1 MMYDEMRG
9 QVRGR
14 GGERPDTYS
23 NTYRKNLKCIANCPG
38 DGVLLPLFGE
48 NKTRRPQD
56 KDGKITERRK
66 YNIIEH
72 SKRGPKNRR
81 RQSSLRKKKAAFN
94 LFFIQS
100 LSAERER
107 EAVVVVVAAPMRAL
121 GGPGVWCSYAIG
133 GNVTDDCCVP
143 QNYDFGFGVHVGFP
157 VGVAVVT

>member
-1 MMYDEMRG
+1 MTSRRLNPRRVAREGFPVMYDEMRG

-14 GGERPDTYS
+14 GGERADMYS

-38 DGVLLPLFGE
+38 DGVLLLLFGE

-107 EAVVVVVAAPMRAL
+107 QLPLSSLRR
-121 GGPGVWCSYAIG
+121 
-133 GNVTDDCCVP
+133 CVR
-143 QNYDFGFGVHVGFP
+143 
-157 VGVAVVT
+157 